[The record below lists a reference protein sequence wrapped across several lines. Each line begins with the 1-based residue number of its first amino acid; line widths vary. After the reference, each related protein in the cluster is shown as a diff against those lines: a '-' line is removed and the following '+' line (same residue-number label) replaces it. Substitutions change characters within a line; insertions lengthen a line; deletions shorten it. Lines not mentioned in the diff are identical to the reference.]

1 MVARLHHN
9 RAVTMRS
16 LELKIP
22 PPAVGLVTALLMW
35 LASQAVPSFTW
46 PSAVRIAAA
55 IVLVAIGACITIA
68 GVVSF
73 MRARTTINPV
83 KPSSAS
89 SLVITGIYRF
99 TRNPMYL
106 GSLFILLGWAVFLA
120 NVLAFLLLPGF
131 VLYINRFQITPEE
144 TALSGIFG
152 SEFATYK
159 ANVRRWL

>member
-1 MVARLHHN
+1 
-9 RAVTMRS
+9 
-16 LELKIP
+16 
-22 PPAVGLVTALLMW
+22 
-35 LASQAVPSFTW
+35 
-46 PSAVRIAAA
+46 
-55 IVLVAIGACITIA
+55 
-68 GVVSF
+68 

-89 SLVITGIYRF
+89 SLVITGIYRL

-131 VLYINRFQITPEE
+131 VLYINRFQIIPEE